1 MLARTSGRVLARS
14 SLSAGLSR
22 PLVRLAVPCL
32 TRNVSALRGFTSST
46 AALNTAE
53 TDPSASEEKTYRH
66 FGRIEYMGKE
76 DHQPSQ
82 LSLIEQITD
91 EQIGRLPLII
101 SSNGDQWKLA
111 EPGVPLPFRNRPE
124 LAQEKLSPHEF
135 ANFVYSV
142 FSFPSVDHL
151 KRFNQEV
158 GQVLQTH
165 YRVVQTVLLMDPR
178 SRTLTVGLPSFIGL
192 EPPFPAKAN
201 RERIRE
207 LVIQC
212 RAPNTPQEQKKA
224 IIRELRNYVKPYGF
238 KYRGHVLSKWLFSAY
253 EAIRQASP
261 EQIFTGFDLP
271 QRPNNVEARGHVDGE
286 SSASQSI
293 AQRASKN
300 WKIDRSQPNGNRE
313 RRKRNESNRNNK
325 LESQDKAR
333 SASAA
338 DAPRTKKSF
347 AERLAKRVEANNAS
361 LPADNPSLP
370 EAGTFV
376 AQDGDAHKPSQGDAD
391 SLEEHVPFPKP
402 SAEEM
407 GIKKPDVGTPTR
419 SQWEATAKQADDPSL
434 PEAGTF
440 VAQDGDAHK
449 PSKEDG
455 DALEEHVP
463 FPKPT
468 AKEMGIKKPDV
479 WTSTPPKPE
488 AAAKEAD
495 DPSLP
500 EAGTFV
506 AQDGDAY
513 KPSKKDG
520 DALEE
525 HVPFP
530 KPSAEEL
537 GIKKP
542 TDP

>member
-1 MLARTSGRVLARS
+1 MHEQRGNFPDTSCSSLTYKTLPNGSITSCCPFNIDSFPVMLARTSGRILARS
-14 SLSAGLSR
+14 SVSAGLSR

-53 TDPSASEEKTYRH
+53 TNPSASEEKMYRH

-76 DHQPSQ
+76 DPQPSQ

-111 EPGVPLPFRNRPE
+111 EPGMPLPFRNRPE

-151 KRFNQEV
+151 KRFNQEI
-158 GQVLQTH
+158 GQVLQAN
-165 YRVVQTVLLMDPR
+165 YRVVQPVLLMDPR

-201 RERIRE
+201 QDRIRD
-207 LVIQC
+207 LLNQC

-261 EQIFTGFDLP
+261 EQILTGFDLP
-271 QRPNNVEARGHVDGE
+271 QRPNNVEARGHIDGG

-293 AQRASKN
+293 AQKASRN
-300 WKIDRSQPNGNRE
+300 WKTERSQPSGNRE

-347 AERLAKRVEANNAS
+347 AERLAKRVEVNNAS
-361 LPADNPSLP
+361 LPADHPSLP

-376 AQDGDAHKPSQGDAD
+376 AQDGDAHKPSQGDGG

-407 GIKKPDVGTPTR
+407 GIKKSDVWTSAPPKPSAEEMGFKKPDVWTSTP
-419 SQWEATAKQADDPSL
+419 SKPEATAKEADDPNL

-449 PSKEDG
+449 PGKR
-455 DALEEHVP
+455 
-463 FPKPT
+463 
-468 AKEMGIKKPDV
+468 
-479 WTSTPPKPE
+479 
-488 AAAKEAD
+488 D
-495 DPSLP
+495 D
-500 EAGTFV
+500 
-506 AQDGDAY
+506 
-513 KPSKKDG
+513 